1 MAQLNVPNLFV
12 NGTLTDAATLNAN
25 FDAVKA
31 FANTEVLNRVGGALT
46 PQPSGVLT
54 FAGGQV
60 MPRYGASV
68 TTANNTNLTTT
79 GYVNLTW
86 GTTVWSSGGVSVVG
100 SASLSA
106 GSIPSGLYQFTV
118 SYPGDAFIIEDYEFR
133 IRQSVGAVVTTL
145 ATFTNFTRGGR
156 SDDAFTYTCIA
167 DVVTSAVTSFAVNC
181 KSLPP
186 NTTVNPPSALVFSM
200 VRLSQ

>member
-12 NGTLTDAATLNAN
+12 NGTLTDAGTLNAN
-25 FDAVKA
+25 FDEVER
-31 FANTEVLNRVGGALT
+31 FANIEVLNRAGGALT
-46 PQPSGVLT
+46 PLATAPLT
-54 FAGGQV
+54 FADGQT

-68 TTANNTNLTTT
+68 TLANNTNLTTT

-86 GTTVWSSGGVSVVG
+86 TTTVWSSGISVV
-100 SASLSA
+100 SSTSFSA
-106 GSIPSGLYQFTV
+106 GSIPAGVYQFTV
-118 SYPGDAFIIEDYEFR
+118 SYPGDAFLIEDYEFR
-133 IRQSVGAVVTTL
+133 LRQSISGVITTL

-156 SDDAFTYTCIA
+156 ADDAFTFTCIA
-167 DVVTSAVTSFAVNC
+167 AVAGTGGTSFAVDC

-186 NTTVNPPSALVFSM
+186 NTTTNPPSALTFSM

>member
-86 GTTVWSSGGVSVVG
+86 GTTVWSSGISVV
-100 SASLSA
+100 SSTSFSA

-133 IRQSVGAVVTTL
+133 IRQSISGVMTTL

-156 SDDAFTYTCIA
+156 ADDAFAYTCIA
-167 DVVTSAVTSFAVNC
+167 DVIGSGGTSFAVDC

-200 VRLSQ
+200 VRLSK